1 VPVLAT
7 LAAVTSDTAP
17 LEGNLLARARA
28 GDISAFECLYRRHV
42 GRIHGLCFRLTSDQG
57 LAEDL
62 TQTAFLRA
70 WQRLDT
76 LRDDAGFGAW
86 LHRLATNTVY
96 QDRRS
101 WQRKWA
107 RLEGEDSIDER
118 RDRGGSRA
126 EPVDLAR
133 AVAALPR
140 GARDVLLLHDVE
152 GYRHDEIADLT
163 GTSVGTSKSQLHRA
177 RRLLREA
184 LSS

>member
-1 VPVLAT
+1 MPVLAT

-17 LEGNLLARARA
+17 FEGDLLTRARA
-28 GDISAFECLYRRHV
+28 GEVPAFEQLYRRHV
-42 GRIHGLCFRLTSDQG
+42 GRIHGLCLRLTGDRS

-70 WQRLDT
+70 WQRLHT
-76 LRDDAGFGAW
+76 LREDGGFGAW

-101 WQRKWA
+101 WQRKWG
-107 RLEGEDSIDER
+107 RLEGEDGFDPESSE
-118 RDRGGSRA
+118 GPSRA
-126 EPVDLAR
+126 EPVDLER

-152 GYRHDEIADLT
+152 GYRHQEIAELT
-163 GTSVGTSKSQLHRA
+163 STSVGTTKSQLHRA

>member
-1 VPVLAT
+1 M
-7 LAAVTSDTAP
+7 TSDTAP
-17 LEGNLLARARA
+17 FEGDLLARARA
-28 GDISAFECLYRRHV
+28 GELSAFETLYHRHV
-42 GRIHGLCFRLTSDQG
+42 GRIHGLCLRLTGDRS

-70 WQRLDT
+70 WQGLGS
-76 LRDDAGFGAW
+76 LRDEAGFGAW

-107 RLEGEDSIDER
+107 RLEGDESLEQR
-118 RDRGGSRA
+118 PGAQVSQA
-126 EPVDLAR
+126 EPVDLER

-140 GARDVLLLHDVE
+140 GARDVLVLHDVE
-152 GYRHDEIADLT
+152 GYRHDEIAEIT
-163 GTSVGTSKSQLHRA
+163 GTSVGTTKSQLHRA

-184 LSS
+184 LNS

>member
-1 VPVLAT
+1 MPVLAT
-7 LAAVTSDTAP
+7 LAAVTSDTTP
-17 LEGNLLARARA
+17 FEGDLLARARRGEVA
-28 GDISAFECLYRRHV
+28 AFERLYRRYV
-42 GRIHGLCFRLTSDQG
+42 GRIHGLCLRLTGDRS

-76 LRDDAGFGAW
+76 LRDDGGFGAW

-101 WQRKWA
+101 WQRKWG
-107 RLEGEDSIDER
+107 RLEGEERFDE
-118 RDRGGSRA
+118 DGRGEPQRA
-126 EPVDLAR
+126 EPLDLER

-152 GYRHDEIADLT
+152 GYRHQEIADLT
-163 GTSVGTSKSQLHRA
+163 GTSVGTTKSQLHRA

>member
-1 VPVLAT
+1 MTVLAT

-17 LEGNLLARARA
+17 LEGELLARARA
-28 GDISAFECLYRRHV
+28 GEVSAFEVLYRGHV
-42 GRIHGLCFRLTSDQG
+42 GRIHGLCLRLTGDRS

-70 WQRLDT
+70 WQRLSS
-76 LRDDAGFGAW
+76 LRDDSGFGAW

-101 WQRKWA
+101 WQRKWG
-107 RLEGEDSIDER
+107 RREGEAAHEEQAG
-118 RDRGGSRA
+118 RGPSAA
-126 EPVDLAR
+126 EPVDLER

-140 GARDVLLLHDVE
+140 GARDVLVLHDVE
-152 GYRHDEIADLT
+152 GYRHDEIAELI
-163 GTSVGTSKSQLHRA
+163 GSSVGTTKSQLHRA